1 MIILLTID
9 LINMYCIF
17 YAIYRT
23 DLSEIIKNYGT
34 GGTTHEREI
43 RKFFPSAQK
52 QVHIEA
58 ESDDAAEQS
67 S

>member
-1 MIILLTID
+1 
-9 LINMYCIF
+9 MYCIF